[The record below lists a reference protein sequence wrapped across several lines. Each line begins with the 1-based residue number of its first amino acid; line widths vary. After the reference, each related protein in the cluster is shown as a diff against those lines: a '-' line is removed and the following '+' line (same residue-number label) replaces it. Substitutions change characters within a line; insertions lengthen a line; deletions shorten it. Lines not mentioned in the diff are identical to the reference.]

1 MTNVIID
8 NMLSSRY
15 EDSSHSTIQ
24 VDWVNP
30 ADGKLRIHSIPAD
43 LNNSDYKDLIES
55 GVNEEVL
62 IKHTEAY
69 KRQASKVVNANI
81 RKAAA
86 ELAEEAIERRVAS
99 KVKELNDRLTEVDA
113 TKLKVDQ
120 TLSAVTKEVD
130 NSTWEKIFGSN
141 EDKDEIFK
149 FKLWA
154 LEQDAIKDATSE
166 QKKQLRQQTTLFACV
181 AKFNELIS

>member
-1 MTNVIID
+1 MNPILD
-8 NMLSSRY
+8 NHQSARY
-15 EDSSHSTIQ
+15 EDSSYSTII
-24 VDWVNP
+24 VEWISPEDK
-30 ADGKLRIHSIPAD
+30 KLRTHSIPVDESNTDYNYLIND
-43 LNNSDYKDLIES
+43 L
-55 GVNEEVL
+55 GWTEERL
-62 IKHTEAY
+62 QKQTIAY
-69 KRQASKVVNANI
+69 KKQASRDMNFFI
-81 RKAAA
+81 RKAAT

-130 NSTWEKIFGSN
+130 NSTWEKIFDAN
-141 EDKDEIFK
+141 DDKDEIFK

-166 QKKQLRQQTTLFACV
+166 QKKQLRQQTTLFGCV